1 MYFKQIHKEM
11 IKQANYS
18 LYTADGERV
27 IAIDP
32 ITKIIPGGTLYA
44 TGVFKLTDGGANLG
58 EIVFDD
64 EMRQWEYTGMGDL
77 THEQASE
84 IATFIQDQT
93 RQELEDSVN

>member
-1 MYFKQIHKEM
+1 MHIHKEM
-11 IKQANYS
+11 IKPVNYN
-18 LYTADGERV
+18 LYTPDKER
-27 IAIDP
+27 IISIEP
-32 ITKIIPGGTLYA
+32 IVKTIPGGALYA
-44 TGVFKLTDGGANLG
+44 TGVFKLSDGEVNLG

-93 RQELEDSVN
+93 RQELEDQQI